1 MSQWVRA
8 FDTSLQDQ
16 DLGITFSCSVIFCL
30 ILFLYLAALSLS
42 CNMWDLVPWPRIK
55 PWSPVLGAQSLSHWT
70 TREVPPCYV
79 INACH
84 QVSPASRGGEMG
96 STFCWKGP
104 QGMFVL
110 LVCVCVCVCM
120 SVLSCVWLFA
130 TQWTVAIRP
139 LCPLTSPG
147 KNTGVGGHSL
157 LQGIFLIQGLN
168 PRLLSLLHWQ
178 AGSLPL
184 ASPGKPQSYMTAF
197 KWQTKTFLCLWV
209 CIRTNIWTY
218 EDIPI

>member
-55 PWSPVLGAQSLSHWT
+55 PWSPILGAQSLSHWT

-104 QGMFVL
+104 QGMFVFYL
-110 LVCVCVCVCM
+110 CVCVCVYVCAQLCLTLCDPM
-120 SVLSCVWLFA
+120 DCSYQAPLSIDFSRQEYRSGWPF
-130 TQWTVAIRP
+130 P
-139 LCPLTSPG
+139 SPG
-147 KNTGVGGHSL
+147 DLPDPGTEPTSLKSSALAGRFFTTSITWEAPVLHDSFQMANQNFSLSMGV
-157 LQGIFLIQGLN
+157 
-168 PRLLSLLHWQ
+168 
-178 AGSLPL
+178 
-184 ASPGKPQSYMTAF
+184 YM
-197 KWQTKTFLCLWV
+197 
-209 CIRTNIWTY
+209 Y
-218 EDIPI
+218 